1 MRAGMNATAIVKIGS
16 AENVLTIPVDALQER
31 GDTVFVYTE
40 LDSDT
45 NTPSGEVEV
54 TTGLSDGTTVEIQ
67 SGLSE
72 GDTVYYT
79 ASSSSDSEANSLED
93 MMSNFGGGGGM
104 PGGNSG
110 GGRDMPDMGRQG

>member
-1 MRAGMNATAIVKIGS
+1 M
-16 AENVLTIPVDALQER
+16 LTIPVDALQER

-72 GDTVYYT
+72 GDTVSGT
-79 ASSSSDSEANSLED
+79 SSSSDSEANSLED
-93 MMSNFGGGGGM
+93 MMSNLATAATRAAAEICLTWGAT
-104 PGGNSG
+104 
-110 GGRDMPDMGRQG
+110 R